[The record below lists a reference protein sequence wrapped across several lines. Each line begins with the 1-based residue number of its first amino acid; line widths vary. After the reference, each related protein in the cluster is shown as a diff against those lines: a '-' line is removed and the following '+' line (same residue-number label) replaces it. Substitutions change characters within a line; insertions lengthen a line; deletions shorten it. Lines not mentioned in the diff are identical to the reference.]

1 MRRPLNDRLGDLA
14 SDRAIEGQGTPESD
28 WLGWGRLRT
37 LPGATTLDLVPPGG
51 RAVVVAPHPDDEVLA
66 AGGLLAQLAARG
78 VEIAVIAV
86 TDGTAS
92 HPQSNEWPPERLVRA
107 RPRES
112 RAALQALGIA
122 AEPVRLGLPD
132 GGLQDLHDVLADRLQ
147 PLLHPRDVVFTT
159 WRHDGHPDHEATGH
173 ACAIAVKA
181 ARARLIEVPVWAWH
195 WARPADAR
203 LPWHRA
209 QRLTLDTDALRR
221 KRDAVQCFASQL
233 QPDPSTGAA
242 PILRRTTVQR
252 ASRPFEV
259 FFA

>member
-1 MRRPLNDRLGDLA
+1 MDHPVN
-14 SDRAIEGQGTPESD
+14 DRAIEGHGTQESE

-37 LPGATTLDLVPPGG
+37 LPGVTADELVPPGG

-66 AGGLLAQLAARG
+66 VGGLLVQLASRG
-78 VEIAVIAV
+78 TPVAVIAV

-92 HPQSNEWPPERLVRA
+92 HPESLTWPPERLVRE

-112 RAALQALGIA
+112 RAALQHLGIA
-122 AEPVRLGLPD
+122 VEPVRLGLPD
-132 GGLQDLHDVLADRLQ
+132 GGLQLVRDLMVERLR
-147 PLLHPRDVVFTT
+147 PLLHTGDVVFTT
-159 WRHDGHPDHEATGH
+159 WRQDGHPDHEATGS
-173 ACAIAVKA
+173 ACALAVEA
-181 ARARLIEVPVWAWH
+181 VGARLIEVPVWAWH

-209 QRLTLDTDALRR
+209 QRLALDAGAVRR
-221 KRDAVQCFASQL
+221 KREAVQCFASQL
-233 QPDPSTGAA
+233 RPDPSTGAA
-242 PILRRTTVQR
+242 PILRPTTVQR